1 VVVGD
6 QGSLDGGAV
15 LLDFQDRSVMFKRRI
30 TELEQENVELTRRLE
45 ERGEELDAARAANR
59 EMITQLNVGQRGP
72 ARQGR
77 ES

>member
-1 VVVGD
+1 
-6 QGSLDGGAV
+6 
-15 LLDFQDRSVMFKRRI
+15 MFKRRI